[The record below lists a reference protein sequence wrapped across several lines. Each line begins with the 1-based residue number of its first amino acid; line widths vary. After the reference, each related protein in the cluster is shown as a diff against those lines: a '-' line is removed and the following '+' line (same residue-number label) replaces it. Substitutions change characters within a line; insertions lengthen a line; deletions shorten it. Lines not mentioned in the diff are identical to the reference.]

1 MSLWLALMISSSLC
15 CGQAPLPNQPDAPHG
30 AFVYLFST
38 STPSMNLDRYFAV
51 ASKLADIGLM
61 ESLAGTVDAD
71 TTALLEDLH
80 AEREGDVQCAKRESL
95 LERTLW
101 SL

>member
-1 MSLWLALMISSSLC
+1 MFEPSRVGSSAS
-15 CGQAPLPNQPDAPHG
+15 GAPLPNQPDAPHG

-38 STPSMNLDRYFAV
+38 TTPGMNLDRYFAV

-80 AEREGDVQCAKRESL
+80 AEREGDVQCAARESA
-95 LERTLW
+95 
-101 SL
+101 SSN